1 MSYRLTKRASSEF
14 DQIYLRG
21 VRDFGY
27 DVADKYAVGLLK
39 TFTFLGDF
47 PIAARERREIN
58 PPVRVHP
65 FRSHLIIYRVESE
78 EAVIV
83 RIAHGHEDWASSLD

>member
-1 MSYRLTKRASSEF
+1 MSYRLTKRASYEF

-21 VRDFGY
+21 VRDFSY

-39 TFTFLGDF
+39 TFAFLSDF
-47 PIAARERREIN
+47 PMAARERRETD

-65 FRSHLIIYRVESE
+65 FRSHLIIYRMEGD

-83 RIAHGHEDWASSLD
+83 RIAHGHEDWPSSLD